1 MFEKTIDVLNRYG
14 ELLVNDYKDRLD
26 RENITASGKLR
37 DSVKYIVNYN
47 DSVME
52 LNLSL
57 EDYWYYVEN
66 GRKAGKFPPIDKIL
80 SWIKAKP
87 IIPEP
92 YNGKLPTEQQLA
104 FLISRSI
111 AENGI
116 EARKPLHNSIQDVL
130 SGDFYTDL
138 DNAITEDLSN
148 MVDIEIMV
156 LIKDI

>member
-1 MFEKTIDVLNRYG
+1 MFEKTIEVLNRYG
-14 ELLVNDYKDRLD
+14 ELLVNDYTDRLD
-26 RENITASGKLR
+26 SEGITASGKLR
-37 DSVKYIVNYN
+37 DSVRYIVSSN
-47 DSVME
+47 DTELE

-87 IIPEP
+87 IIPDDR
-92 YNGKLPTEQQLA
+92 YGRLPTEQQLA

-130 SGDFYTDL
+130 GGDFYTDL
-138 DNAITEDLSN
+138 DNAITEDISN
-148 MVDIEIMV
+148 MIDVELLF

>member
-26 RENITASGKLR
+26 RENITASGILR
-37 DSVKYIVNYN
+37 DSVKYLVNYN

-116 EARKPLHNSIQDVL
+116 EARKPLHNSIQDTL
-130 SGDFYTDL
+130 GGDFYTDL